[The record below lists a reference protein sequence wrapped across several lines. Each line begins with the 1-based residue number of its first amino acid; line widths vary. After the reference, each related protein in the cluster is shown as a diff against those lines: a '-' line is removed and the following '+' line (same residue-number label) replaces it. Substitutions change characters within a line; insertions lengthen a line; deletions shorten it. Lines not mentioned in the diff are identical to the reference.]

1 MGRCVEFCMAMG
13 KRKQKERQ
21 EHLWIATSTLVQT
34 PGHAFYDRLNELLRE
49 HGFDAKVEH
58 LCGRFY
64 RGPRGRPSMAPG
76 VYFRLLMIGYFEGLD
91 SERGI
96 AWRVADS
103 LSLRKFLGYGL
114 DEQTP
119 DHSTISRTRRLLW
132 LSTHKAVFEWVLGL
146 VEEAELLGKTVAIDA
161 TQLEANA
168 AMRSIVRRDSGKGYR
183 AYLKELAIE
192 AGLENPTTEQLA
204 RFDRKRKK
212 KTSNQDWRHPHDPD
226 ARIAK
231 MKDGRT
237 RMSHKVEHAVD
248 LSSGVLRALT
258 VQPGD
263 AGDTHTLFE
272 TLAATRVHGEHVGAR
287 GVEEVVTDKGYH
299 SDDVLKSLHEQAV
312 RSYVSE
318 PDRGR
323 RRWNGNREAQARV
336 YANRRRL
343 RGERSKHLH
352 RKRGELGER
361 SFAHMYETGGMRHV
375 YLRGSRNV
383 EKRLLI
389 HGAGFNLS
397 IVMRKRYRVGKPRA
411 LQGLSELISGIW
423 PALRGVR
430 TLILRSY
437 SRIIIQP
444 TSVVWLCK
452 FTTQKPAFAR

>member
-1 MGRCVEFCMAMG
+1 MG

-21 EHLWIATSTLVQT
+21 EQLWIATSTLVQT

-49 HGFDAKVEH
+49 HGFDEKVEH

-64 RGPRGRPSMAPG
+64 RGPRGRPSIAPG
-76 VYFRLLMIGYFEGLD
+76 IYFRLLMIGYFEGLE

-114 DEQTP
+114 DEGTP

-132 LSTHKAVFEWVLGL
+132 LSTHKAVFAWVLGV
-146 VEEAELLGKTVAIDA
+146 VEGAGLLGKTVAIDA

-183 AYLKELAIE
+183 EYLKKLAIE
-192 AGLENPTTEQLA
+192 AGIEEPTSEQLA

-212 KTSNQDWRHPHDPD
+212 KMSNQDWRHPHDPD
-226 ARIAK
+226 ARIAR

-263 AGDTHTLFE
+263 AGDTHTLFD
-272 TLAATRVHGEHVGAR
+272 TLAATRMHGEHIGASD
-287 GVEEVVTDKGYH
+287 VEEVVADKGYH
-299 SDDVLKSLHEQAV
+299 SDDVLMGLHEQAV
-312 RSYVSE
+312 RSFVSE

-323 RRWNGNREAQARV
+323 RRWNGNEEAQARV

-343 RGERSKHLH
+343 RGKRSKHLH
-352 RKRGELGER
+352 RKRSELGER
-361 SFAHMYETGGMRHV
+361 SFAHMYETGGMRHI

-397 IVMRKRYRVGKPRA
+397 IVMRKRYRVGKPRG
-411 LQGLSELISGIW
+411 LQGLSEAISGIVA
-423 PALRGVR
+423 ALPDGFAP
-430 TLILRSY
+430 ILPYY
-437 SRIIIQP
+437 SRTMTQT
-444 TSVVWLCK
+444 TSVVRHSLA
-452 FTTQKPAFAR
+452 TIRTLAFAR

>member
-1 MGRCVEFCMAMG
+1 MG
-13 KRKQKERQ
+13 KRRQKERQ
-21 EHLWIATSTLVQT
+21 EDLWIATSTLIQT

-49 HGFDAKVEH
+49 HGFDEKVEH

-132 LSTHKAVFEWVLGL
+132 LSTHRAVFEWVLSL
-146 VEEAELLGKTVAIDA
+146 VDGAGLLGKTVAIDA

-183 AYLKELAIE
+183 EYLKELATE
-192 AGLENPTTEQLA
+192 AGIENPTPGELA

-212 KTSNQDWRHPHDPD
+212 KMSNQDWRHPHDPD
-226 ARIAK
+226 ARIAR

-237 RMSHKVEHAVD
+237 RMTHKVEHAVD
-248 LSSGVLRALT
+248 LSSGALRALT

-263 AGDTHTLFE
+263 VGDTHTVFE
-272 TLAATRVHGEHVGAR
+272 TLAATRVQAEPVGPR

-299 SDDVLKSLHEQAV
+299 SDEVLIGLHERAV

-323 RRWNGNREAQARV
+323 RRWNGKGEAQARV

-343 RGERSKHLH
+343 RGERSKRLH

-361 SFAHMYETGGMRHV
+361 SFAHMYETGGMRRV

-383 EKRLLI
+383 EKRILI

-397 IVMRKRYRVGKPRA
+397 IVMRQRHGVGKPRA
-411 LQGLSELISGIW
+411 RQGLSELFSGIIS
-423 PALRGVR
+423 ALRGVHM
-430 TLILRSY
+430 LIFRFCA
-437 SRIIIQP
+437 RIKTQP
-444 TSVVWLCK
+444 TSVVWAWMP
-452 FTTQKPAFAR
+452 TTRTSTFAR